1 MNNPVVSNIIKCI
14 FIQEWVKRATS
25 KLRYDALEYIL
36 EYHSPPIYES
46 SRISFKI
53 VQDYQYSYLLKLFL
67 LCKKYSTIFKRPF
80 PPIIIHQGYVAFKT
94 IKIFY
99 SFYYFLDGTVM
110 CFSLRTVM
118 PKIPIMNLSDS
129 IVDGPSNTNS
139 TRVLH
144 SNGSY
149 YL

>member
-80 PPIIIHQGYVAFKT
+80 PPIIIHQGYVSFKT

-99 SFYYFLDGTVM
+99 SFYYFLDGA
-110 CFSLRTVM
+110 FRTVM
-118 PKIPIMNLSDS
+118 PKISRINLSGF